1 MSDVE
6 QVAELAP
13 APELETT
20 AVTPEPVVET
30 PPPTKR
36 GRPAGSTNK
45 SKQTTT
51 EQKPL
56 TVDEKIERA
65 KQQRGKRTNAG
76 KTVTQEVPKPTTVE
90 VKNLDVEGMTKPGEA
105 TDIETGETKGKGK
118 GRKGGRGKGQINLA
132 YGGYIPDY
140 SMAYGGGY
148 NNPGFKALPAYVQE
162 NIMRRSNKAMYGMG
176 MAEGGQ
182 MPQWLAQRR
191 FAAAG
196 NQDKMSSYGYENGG
210 VVEVTPE
217 VVAEEVVADEVVE
230 VAPEVVAEEVVEVT
244 EEKVAREI
252 TVDVTEDVA
261 ALTNGE
267 DLSEEFKT
275 KAATIFEAAV
285 ITRVKAEVSKLQE
298 EFDNQLAE
306 QVEEIKEGLVEKVDG
321 YLNYVVEQW
330 IAQNEIALESGMKS
344 EILES
349 FVQGLKGVFE
359 EHYIDVPEEKFDV
372 LGDMQEKLEQLESK
386 LDETVATNVDLTKQ
400 INEQKRIASVIDA
413 GDGLADTDVEKF
425 KGLAEELSYE
435 DADSFKKKLQTIR
448 ENYFTNKS
456 TSLVESVVTDSPVI
470 TEEFKAVDPM
480 MKSYLSVLNSIK
492 K

>member
-1 MSDVE
+1 MSIE
-6 QVAELAP
+6 RKIAELLAE
-13 APELETT
+13 AKTLQEDTT
-20 AVTPEPVVET
+20 
-30 PPPTKR
+30 
-36 GRPAGSTNK
+36 
-45 SKQTTT
+45 
-51 EQKPL
+51 
-56 TVDEKIERA
+56 
-65 KQQRGKRTNAG
+65 
-76 KTVTQEVPKPTTVE
+76 
-90 VKNLDVEGMTKPGEA
+90 
-105 TDIETGETKGKGK
+105 
-118 GRKGGRGKGQINLA
+118 
-132 YGGYIPDY
+132 
-140 SMAYGGGY
+140 
-148 NNPGFKALPAYVQE
+148 
-162 NIMRRSNKAMYGMG
+162 
-176 MAEGGQ
+176 
-182 MPQWLAQRR
+182 
-191 FAAAG
+191 
-196 NQDKMSSYGYENGG
+196 
-210 VVEVTPE
+210 E
-217 VVAEEVVADEVVE
+217 VVAEDTIEEIVDDATEVTT
-230 VAPEVVAEEVVEVT
+230 EEVVEVT

-413 GDGLADTDVEKF
+413 GNGLADTDVEKF
-425 KGLAEELSYE
+425 KGLAEELTYE

-456 TSLVESVVTDSPVI
+456 TNTLVESVVTDSPVI
-470 TEEFKAVDPM
+470 TEEYKAVDPT

>member
-1 MSDVE
+1 MSIE
-6 QVAELAP
+6 RKIAELLAE
-13 APELETT
+13 AKTLQEDTT
-20 AVTPEPVVET
+20 EVVVED
-30 PPPTKR
+30 
-36 GRPAGSTNK
+36 
-45 SKQTTT
+45 TT
-51 EQKPL
+51 
-56 TVDEKIERA
+56 DE
-65 KQQRGKRTNAG
+65 T
-76 KTVTQEVPKPTTVE
+76 
-90 VKNLDVEGMTKPGEA
+90 
-105 TDIETGETKGKGK
+105 
-118 GRKGGRGKGQINLA
+118 
-132 YGGYIPDY
+132 
-140 SMAYGGGY
+140 
-148 NNPGFKALPAYVQE
+148 
-162 NIMRRSNKAMYGMG
+162 
-176 MAEGGQ
+176 
-182 MPQWLAQRR
+182 
-191 FAAAG
+191 
-196 NQDKMSSYGYENGG
+196 
-210 VVEVTPE
+210 VVEDATQVTT
-217 VVAEEVVADEVVE
+217 
-230 VAPEVVAEEVVEVT
+230 EEVVEVT

-285 ITRVKAEVSKLQE
+285 ITRVKAEVTKLQE

-400 INEQKRIASVIDA
+400 INEQKRIASVMDA
-413 GDGLADTDVEKF
+413 ADGLADTDVEKF

-456 TSLVESVVTDSPVI
+456 TTLVESVVTDSPVI
-470 TEEFKAVDPM
+470 TEEYKAVDPT

>member
-1 MSDVE
+1 MSIE
-6 QVAELAP
+6 RKIAELLAE
-13 APELETT
+13 AKTLQEDTT
-20 AVTPEPVVET
+20 
-30 PPPTKR
+30 
-36 GRPAGSTNK
+36 
-45 SKQTTT
+45 
-51 EQKPL
+51 
-56 TVDEKIERA
+56 
-65 KQQRGKRTNAG
+65 
-76 KTVTQEVPKPTTVE
+76 
-90 VKNLDVEGMTKPGEA
+90 
-105 TDIETGETKGKGK
+105 
-118 GRKGGRGKGQINLA
+118 
-132 YGGYIPDY
+132 
-140 SMAYGGGY
+140 
-148 NNPGFKALPAYVQE
+148 
-162 NIMRRSNKAMYGMG
+162 
-176 MAEGGQ
+176 
-182 MPQWLAQRR
+182 
-191 FAAAG
+191 
-196 NQDKMSSYGYENGG
+196 
-210 VVEVTPE
+210 E
-217 VVAEEVVADEVVE
+217 VVAEDTIEEIVDDATEVTT
-230 VAPEVVAEEVVEVT
+230 EEVVEVT

-285 ITRVKAEVSKLQE
+285 ITRVKAEVTKLQE

-400 INEQKRIASVIDA
+400 INEQKRIASVMDA
-413 GDGLADTDVEKF
+413 ADGLADTDVEKF
-425 KGLAEELSYE
+425 KGLAEELTYE

-456 TSLVESVVTDSPVI
+456 TNTLVESVVTDSPVI
-470 TEEFKAVDPM
+470 TEEYKAVDPT

>member
-1 MSDVE
+1 MSIE
-6 QVAELAP
+6 RKIAELLAE
-13 APELETT
+13 AKTLQEDTT
-20 AVTPEPVVET
+20 
-30 PPPTKR
+30 
-36 GRPAGSTNK
+36 
-45 SKQTTT
+45 
-51 EQKPL
+51 
-56 TVDEKIERA
+56 
-65 KQQRGKRTNAG
+65 
-76 KTVTQEVPKPTTVE
+76 
-90 VKNLDVEGMTKPGEA
+90 
-105 TDIETGETKGKGK
+105 
-118 GRKGGRGKGQINLA
+118 
-132 YGGYIPDY
+132 
-140 SMAYGGGY
+140 
-148 NNPGFKALPAYVQE
+148 
-162 NIMRRSNKAMYGMG
+162 
-176 MAEGGQ
+176 
-182 MPQWLAQRR
+182 
-191 FAAAG
+191 
-196 NQDKMSSYGYENGG
+196 
-210 VVEVTPE
+210 E
-217 VVAEEVVADEVVE
+217 VVAEDTTEDVVDDATEITT
-230 VAPEVVAEEVVEVT
+230 EEVVVEEVK
-244 EEKVAREI
+244 EEKAAREI

-386 LDETVATNVDLTKQ
+386 LNETVATNVDLTKQ
-400 INEQKRIASVIDA
+400 INEQKRIASVVDA
-413 GDGLADTDVEKF
+413 ADGLADTDVEKF
-425 KGLAEELSYE
+425 KGLAEELTYE

-456 TSLVESVVTDSPVI
+456 TNTLVESIVTDSPVI
-470 TEEFKAVDPM
+470 TEEYKAVDPT

>member
-1 MSDVE
+1 MSIE
-6 QVAELAP
+6 RKIAELLAE
-13 APELETT
+13 AKTLQEETT
-20 AVTPEPVVET
+20 EVVVEDT
-30 PPPTKR
+30 I
-36 GRPAGSTNK
+36 
-45 SKQTTT
+45 
-51 EQKPL
+51 EEI
-56 TVDEKIERA
+56 VDETT
-65 KQQRGKRTNAG
+65 Q
-76 KTVTQEVPKPTTVE
+76 VT
-90 VKNLDVEGMTKPGEA
+90 
-105 TDIETGETKGKGK
+105 
-118 GRKGGRGKGQINLA
+118 
-132 YGGYIPDY
+132 
-140 SMAYGGGY
+140 
-148 NNPGFKALPAYVQE
+148 
-162 NIMRRSNKAMYGMG
+162 
-176 MAEGGQ
+176 AE
-182 MPQWLAQRR
+182 
-191 FAAAG
+191 
-196 NQDKMSSYGYENGG
+196 
-210 VVEVTPE
+210 E
-217 VVAEEVVADEVVE
+217 VVAEEVK
-230 VAPEVVAEEVVEVT
+230 
-244 EEKVAREI
+244 EEKAAREI
-252 TVDVTEDVA
+252 TVDVTDDVA

-285 ITRVKAEVSKLQE
+285 ITRVKTEVTKLQE

-386 LDETVATNVDLTKQ
+386 LNETVATNVDLTKQ
-400 INEQKRIASVIDA
+400 INEQKRIASVVDA
-413 GDGLADTDVEKF
+413 ADGLADTDVEKF

-456 TSLVESVVTDSPVI
+456 TNILVESVVTDSPVI
-470 TEEFKAVDPM
+470 TEEYKAVDPT

>member
-1 MSDVE
+1 MSIE
-6 QVAELAP
+6 RKIAELLAE
-13 APELETT
+13 AKTLQEDTT
-20 AVTPEPVVET
+20 EVVVEDT
-30 PPPTKR
+30 I
-36 GRPAGSTNK
+36 
-45 SKQTTT
+45 
-51 EQKPL
+51 EEI
-56 TVDEKIERA
+56 VD
-65 KQQRGKRTNAG
+65 
-76 KTVTQEVPKPTTVE
+76 
-90 VKNLDVEGMTKPGEA
+90 DA
-105 TDIETGETKGKGK
+105 T
-118 GRKGGRGKGQINLA
+118 
-132 YGGYIPDY
+132 
-140 SMAYGGGY
+140 
-148 NNPGFKALPAYVQE
+148 
-162 NIMRRSNKAMYGMG
+162 
-176 MAEGGQ
+176 
-182 MPQWLAQRR
+182 
-191 FAAAG
+191 
-196 NQDKMSSYGYENGG
+196 
-210 VVEVTPE
+210 EVTT
-217 VVAEEVVADEVVE
+217 
-230 VAPEVVAEEVVEVT
+230 EEVVEVT

-425 KGLAEELSYE
+425 KGLAEELTYE

-456 TSLVESVVTDSPVI
+456 TNTLVESVVTDSPVI
-470 TEEFKAVDPM
+470 TEEYKAVDPT

>member
-1 MSDVE
+1 MSIE
-6 QVAELAP
+6 RKIAELLAE
-13 APELETT
+13 AKTLQEDTT
-20 AVTPEPVVET
+20 
-30 PPPTKR
+30 
-36 GRPAGSTNK
+36 
-45 SKQTTT
+45 
-51 EQKPL
+51 
-56 TVDEKIERA
+56 
-65 KQQRGKRTNAG
+65 
-76 KTVTQEVPKPTTVE
+76 
-90 VKNLDVEGMTKPGEA
+90 
-105 TDIETGETKGKGK
+105 
-118 GRKGGRGKGQINLA
+118 
-132 YGGYIPDY
+132 
-140 SMAYGGGY
+140 
-148 NNPGFKALPAYVQE
+148 
-162 NIMRRSNKAMYGMG
+162 
-176 MAEGGQ
+176 
-182 MPQWLAQRR
+182 
-191 FAAAG
+191 
-196 NQDKMSSYGYENGG
+196 
-210 VVEVTPE
+210 E
-217 VVAEEVVADEVVE
+217 VVAEDTTEDVVE
-230 VAPEVVAEEVVEVT
+230 DATEITTEEVVVEEVK
-244 EEKVAREI
+244 EEKAAREI

-285 ITRVKAEVSKLQE
+285 ITRVKAEVTKLQE

-386 LDETVATNVDLTKQ
+386 LNETVATNVDLTKQ
-400 INEQKRIASVIDA
+400 INEQKRIASVVEA
-413 GDGLADTDVEKF
+413 ADGLADTDVEKF
-425 KGLAEELSYE
+425 KGLAEELTYE

-456 TSLVESVVTDSPVI
+456 TNTLVESIVTDSPVI
-470 TEEFKAVDPM
+470 TEEYKAVDPT

>member
-1 MSDVE
+1 MSIE
-6 QVAELAP
+6 RKIAELLAE
-13 APELETT
+13 AKTLQEDTT
-20 AVTPEPVVET
+20 
-30 PPPTKR
+30 
-36 GRPAGSTNK
+36 
-45 SKQTTT
+45 
-51 EQKPL
+51 
-56 TVDEKIERA
+56 
-65 KQQRGKRTNAG
+65 
-76 KTVTQEVPKPTTVE
+76 
-90 VKNLDVEGMTKPGEA
+90 
-105 TDIETGETKGKGK
+105 
-118 GRKGGRGKGQINLA
+118 
-132 YGGYIPDY
+132 
-140 SMAYGGGY
+140 
-148 NNPGFKALPAYVQE
+148 
-162 NIMRRSNKAMYGMG
+162 
-176 MAEGGQ
+176 
-182 MPQWLAQRR
+182 
-191 FAAAG
+191 
-196 NQDKMSSYGYENGG
+196 
-210 VVEVTPE
+210 E
-217 VVAEEVVADEVVE
+217 VVAEDTIEEIVDDATEVTT
-230 VAPEVVAEEVVEVT
+230 EEVVEVT

-400 INEQKRIASVIDA
+400 INEQKRIASVMDA
-413 GDGLADTDVEKF
+413 ADGLADTDVEKF
-425 KGLAEELSYE
+425 KGLAEELTYE

-456 TSLVESVVTDSPVI
+456 TNTLVESVVTDSPVI
-470 TEEFKAVDPM
+470 TEEYKAVDPT

>member
-1 MSDVE
+1 MSIERKIAELLAEAKTLQEETTEV
-6 QVAELAP
+6 VAED
-13 APELETT
+13 TT
-20 AVTPEPVVET
+20 DEIVVE
-30 PPPTKR
+30 
-36 GRPAGSTNK
+36 
-45 SKQTTT
+45 
-51 EQKPL
+51 
-56 TVDEKIERA
+56 D
-65 KQQRGKRTNAG
+65 
-76 KTVTQEVPKPTTVE
+76 
-90 VKNLDVEGMTKPGEA
+90 A
-105 TDIETGETKGKGK
+105 T
-118 GRKGGRGKGQINLA
+118 
-132 YGGYIPDY
+132 
-140 SMAYGGGY
+140 
-148 NNPGFKALPAYVQE
+148 
-162 NIMRRSNKAMYGMG
+162 
-176 MAEGGQ
+176 
-182 MPQWLAQRR
+182 
-191 FAAAG
+191 
-196 NQDKMSSYGYENGG
+196 
-210 VVEVTPE
+210 EVTAEE
-217 VVAEEVVADEVVE
+217 VVAEEVK
-230 VAPEVVAEEVVEVT
+230 
-244 EEKVAREI
+244 EEKAAREI
-252 TVDVTEDVA
+252 TVDVTDDVA

-285 ITRVKAEVSKLQE
+285 ITRVKTEVTKLQE

-386 LDETVATNVDLTKQ
+386 LNETVATNVDLTKQ
-400 INEQKRIASVIDA
+400 INEQKRIASVVDA
-413 GDGLADTDVEKF
+413 ADGLADTDVEKF

-456 TSLVESVVTDSPVI
+456 TNILVESVVTDSPVI
-470 TEEFKAVDPM
+470 TEEYKAVDPT

>member
-1 MSDVE
+1 MSIE
-6 QVAELAP
+6 RKIAELLAE
-13 APELETT
+13 AKTLQEDTT
-20 AVTPEPVVET
+20 EVVVED
-30 PPPTKR
+30 
-36 GRPAGSTNK
+36 
-45 SKQTTT
+45 TT
-51 EQKPL
+51 E
-56 TVDEKIERA
+56 D
-65 KQQRGKRTNAG
+65 
-76 KTVTQEVPKPTTVE
+76 
-90 VKNLDVEGMTKPGEA
+90 
-105 TDIETGETKGKGK
+105 
-118 GRKGGRGKGQINLA
+118 
-132 YGGYIPDY
+132 
-140 SMAYGGGY
+140 
-148 NNPGFKALPAYVQE
+148 
-162 NIMRRSNKAMYGMG
+162 
-176 MAEGGQ
+176 
-182 MPQWLAQRR
+182 
-191 FAAAG
+191 
-196 NQDKMSSYGYENGG
+196 
-210 VVEVTPE
+210 VVEDATE
-217 VVAEEVVADEVVE
+217 ITTEEVVV
-230 VAPEVVAEEVVEVT
+230 EEVK
-244 EEKVAREI
+244 EEKAAREI

-285 ITRVKAEVSKLQE
+285 ITRVKAEVTKLQE

-349 FVQGLKGVFE
+349 FVEGMKGLFA
-359 EHYIDVPEEKFDV
+359 EHYIEVPEEKFDV

-386 LDETVATNVDLTKQ
+386 LNETVATNVDLTKQ
-400 INEQKRIASVIDA
+400 INEQKRIASVVEA
-413 GDGLADTDVEKF
+413 ADGLADTDVEKF

-456 TSLVESVVTDSPVI
+456 TNTLVESIVTDSPVI
-470 TEEFKAVDPM
+470 TEEYKAVDPT

>member
-1 MSDVE
+1 MSIE
-6 QVAELAP
+6 RKIAELLAE
-13 APELETT
+13 AKTLHEETT
-20 AVTPEPVVET
+20 EVVVED
-30 PPPTKR
+30 
-36 GRPAGSTNK
+36 
-45 SKQTTT
+45 TT
-51 EQKPL
+51 EE
-56 TVDEKIERA
+56 VDA
-65 KQQRGKRTNAG
+65 DD
-76 KTVTQEVPKPTTVE
+76 TT
-90 VKNLDVEGMTKPGEA
+90 
-105 TDIETGETKGKGK
+105 
-118 GRKGGRGKGQINLA
+118 
-132 YGGYIPDY
+132 
-140 SMAYGGGY
+140 
-148 NNPGFKALPAYVQE
+148 
-162 NIMRRSNKAMYGMG
+162 
-176 MAEGGQ
+176 
-182 MPQWLAQRR
+182 
-191 FAAAG
+191 
-196 NQDKMSSYGYENGG
+196 
-210 VVEVTPE
+210 
-217 VVAEEVVADEVVE
+217 EEIT
-230 VAPEVVAEEVVEVT
+230 AEEVVEVT

-425 KGLAEELSYE
+425 KGLAEELTYE

-456 TSLVESVVTDSPVI
+456 TNTLVESVVTDSPVI
-470 TEEFKAVDPM
+470 TEEYKAVDPT

>member
-1 MSDVE
+1 MSIE
-6 QVAELAP
+6 RKIAELLAE
-13 APELETT
+13 AKTLQEETT
-20 AVTPEPVVET
+20 EVVVEDT
-30 PPPTKR
+30 IEEIVDET
-36 GRPAGSTNK
+36 T
-45 SKQTTT
+45 QVTT
-51 EQKPL
+51 E
-56 TVDEKIERA
+56 
-65 KQQRGKRTNAG
+65 
-76 KTVTQEVPKPTTVE
+76 
-90 VKNLDVEGMTKPGEA
+90 
-105 TDIETGETKGKGK
+105 
-118 GRKGGRGKGQINLA
+118 
-132 YGGYIPDY
+132 
-140 SMAYGGGY
+140 
-148 NNPGFKALPAYVQE
+148 
-162 NIMRRSNKAMYGMG
+162 
-176 MAEGGQ
+176 
-182 MPQWLAQRR
+182 
-191 FAAAG
+191 
-196 NQDKMSSYGYENGG
+196 
-210 VVEVTPE
+210 E
-217 VVAEEVVADEVVE
+217 VVAEEVK
-230 VAPEVVAEEVVEVT
+230 
-244 EEKVAREI
+244 EEKAAREI

-285 ITRVKAEVSKLQE
+285 ITRVKTEVTKLQE

-386 LDETVATNVDLTKQ
+386 LNETVATNVDLTKQ
-400 INEQKRIASVIDA
+400 INEQKRIASVVDA
-413 GDGLADTDVEKF
+413 ADGLADTDVEKF

-456 TSLVESVVTDSPVI
+456 TNTLVESVVTDSPVI
-470 TEEFKAVDPM
+470 TEEYKAVDPT

>member
-1 MSDVE
+1 MSIE
-6 QVAELAP
+6 RKIAELLAE
-13 APELETT
+13 AKTLQEDTT
-20 AVTPEPVVET
+20 EVVVEDT
-30 PPPTKR
+30 I
-36 GRPAGSTNK
+36 
-45 SKQTTT
+45 
-51 EQKPL
+51 EEI
-56 TVDEKIERA
+56 VD
-65 KQQRGKRTNAG
+65 
-76 KTVTQEVPKPTTVE
+76 
-90 VKNLDVEGMTKPGEA
+90 DA
-105 TDIETGETKGKGK
+105 T
-118 GRKGGRGKGQINLA
+118 
-132 YGGYIPDY
+132 
-140 SMAYGGGY
+140 
-148 NNPGFKALPAYVQE
+148 
-162 NIMRRSNKAMYGMG
+162 
-176 MAEGGQ
+176 
-182 MPQWLAQRR
+182 
-191 FAAAG
+191 
-196 NQDKMSSYGYENGG
+196 
-210 VVEVTPE
+210 EVTT
-217 VVAEEVVADEVVE
+217 
-230 VAPEVVAEEVVEVT
+230 EEVVEVT

-285 ITRVKAEVSKLQE
+285 ITRVKAEVTKLQE

-400 INEQKRIASVIDA
+400 INEQKRIASVMDA
-413 GDGLADTDVEKF
+413 ADGLADTDVEKF

-456 TSLVESVVTDSPVI
+456 TNTLVESVVTDSPVI
-470 TEEFKAVDPM
+470 TEEYKAVDPT